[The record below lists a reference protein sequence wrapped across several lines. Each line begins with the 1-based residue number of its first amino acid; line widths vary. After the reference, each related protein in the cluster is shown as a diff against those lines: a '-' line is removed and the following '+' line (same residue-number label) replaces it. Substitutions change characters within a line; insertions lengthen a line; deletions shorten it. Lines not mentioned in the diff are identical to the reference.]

1 MSVSNQLMQIFTKV
15 LTLRLKE
22 FSLLTDL
29 YILRKRVPAF
39 RHSVSKGAFTIKKK
53 EKQFSDDKV
62 VPGERDLKNGDSEQ
76 DNEH

>member
-15 LTLRLKE
+15 LRLRLKE
-22 FSLLTDL
+22 SSLLTDL
-29 YILRKRVPAF
+29 YIIRKIVPEF
-39 RHSVSKGAFTIKKK
+39 RHRMSKRAFTIKKK
-53 EKQFSDDKV
+53 QFSGDKV

>member
-1 MSVSNQLMQIFTKV
+1 MNVSNQLMQIFTKV

-22 FSLLTDL
+22 SSLLTDL

-39 RHSVSKGAFTIKKK
+39 RHSVSKGAFTIKK

-62 VPGERDLKNGDSEQ
+62 VPGERDMKNGDSEQ

>member
-1 MSVSNQLMQIFTKV
+1 MQIFTKV

-22 FSLLTDL
+22 SSLLTDL

-39 RHSVSKGAFTIKKK
+39 RQSVSKGAFTIKKK
-53 EKQFSDDKV
+53 KELFSDDKV

-76 DNEH
+76 DYEH